1 MLDIDNNFLYRYN
14 LFYPEMYIRFIIRL
28 QSKGDTLDLSKI
40 KLIMKNNSIINNNW
54 ELIVA
59 LIIYTISASILL
71 NYYLYLGADTISYIN
86 IAKTYASGNVF
97 EAINGYWS
105 PLFSWLMVPF
115 FNLSS
120 SQIQYVF
127 ITKIICIII
136 GFFTIISITRLYNK
150 FEMDRTIKRV
160 FLFTLIP
167 VILYFS
173 LTINTPDLLVVF
185 ILFYYL
191 SIIYDSQYSTRLYFG
206 IFCGVLGSLAYLTKS
221 YLFFFFLAHFILFN
235 MIYYW
240 KSNSDVKKK
249 VLKNLLLGLTV
260 FFLISGLW
268 IGAISDK
275 YGKFTISTAGEYNQG
290 IMGPEYMGHHPLY
303 EVGLI
308 EPPTNYSTSIW
319 GEPSFTKMEHWSPL
333 ASMDTILYEFKLI
346 EKNIFKSFLLIETFF
361 TISIFIIISALIV
374 ILKSKADKLSKERI
388 LYLLITIFI
397 YIGGYTL
404 ILVEWRYFWFIFVLI
419 MFTGFYIVNT
429 LFESK
434 SINFNMR
441 NILLI
446 ILILAFVF
454 QPIYELFLFMDDEDP
469 DYVLSNN
476 LKNLGIQGGNLASN
490 EEWVRMN
497 GIAFYLNSKYYGI
510 PEKTNNITNL
520 EKELYDNRI
529 DYFFVWND
537 TNFIIPGYREITGG
551 KIKDLRIYSK
561 I

>member
-1 MLDIDNNFLYRYN
+1 MDF
-14 LFYPEMYIRFIIRL
+14 
-28 QSKGDTLDLSKI
+28 SKI
-40 KLIMKNNSIINNNW
+40 KLTLDNNSFISNNW

-59 LIIYTISASILL
+59 LIIYTILASIFL

-86 IAKTYASGNVF
+86 IAKTYAGGNVF

-115 FNLSS
+115 FYLSS

-150 FEMDRTIKRV
+150 FEMDRSIKRV

-173 LTINTPDLLVVF
+173 LKINTPDLLVVL
-185 ILFYYL
+185 ILVYYL
-191 SIIYDSQYSTRLYFG
+191 SIIYDSQYSNRLSFG
-206 IFCGVLGSLAYLTKS
+206 IFCGVLGALGYLTKS

-235 MIYYW
+235 IIYLW

-268 IGAISDK
+268 IGTISDK
-275 YGKFTISTAGEYNQG
+275 YGKFTISTAGEYNKD
-290 IMGPEYMGHHPLY
+290 IMGPEYSGNTPFHPLY

-308 EPPTNYSTSIW
+308 EPPTSYSTSIW
-319 GEPSFTKMEHWSPL
+319 GEPSFTKMKHWSPL
-333 ASMDTILYEFKLI
+333 DSMDTIQYEFKLI
-346 EKNIFKSFLLIETFF
+346 VENIFISFLLIETFF
-361 TISIFIIISALIV
+361 IISIFIIISALIV
-374 ILKSKADKLSKERI
+374 ILKSNVDKLSKRRI
-388 LYLLITIFI
+388 LYLITTIFI

-404 ILVEWRYFWFIFVLI
+404 VVVEWRYFWFIFVLM
-419 MFTGFYIVNT
+419 MFTAFYMVNT
-429 LFESK
+429 LFENK
-434 SINFNMR
+434 LINFKMR

-446 ILILAFVF
+446 ILILAFVL
-454 QPIYELFLFMDDEDP
+454 QPICELFLFADDEDL
-469 DYVLSNN
+469 DYTLSNN

-490 EEWVRMN
+490 EEWVSMN
-497 GIAFYLNSKYYGI
+497 GIAFYLDSKYYGI
-510 PEKTNNITNL
+510 PKKTDNITNL
-520 EKELYDNRI
+520 EKELSDNHI

-537 TNFIIPGYREITGG
+537 ANFVMPGYKEITGG
-551 KIKDLRIYSK
+551 KIRDLKVYSK